1 VSPSTEIDQGENN
14 TALLSG
20 NEHILFVDDEET
32 LTGLAKMM
40 LEPLGYKVT
49 AIQSSKEAL
58 AIFQKSPE
66 RFDLVITD
74 LTMPYMTGYD
84 LVQKLIMVRPD
95 MPVVLCSGNN
105 DTILENKEKEQ
116 SIKAVLT
123 KPFNRRVL
131 AETIRNV
138 LNRKSE

>member
-1 VSPSTEIDQGENN
+1 MSPSTEIDQGENN

-84 LVQKLIMVRPD
+84 LVQKLIIVRPD
-95 MPVVLCSGNN
+95 IPVVLCSGNN
-105 DTILENKEKEQ
+105 ETILENKEKEQ
-116 SIKAVLT
+116 SIKAVLI
-123 KPFNRRVL
+123 KPFNRKVL
-131 AETIRNV
+131 AETIRKV

>member
-1 VSPSTEIDQGENN
+1 VSPSAKIEQDENN
-14 TALLSG
+14 AALLSG

-95 MPVVLCSGNN
+95 IPVVLCSGNN
-105 DTILENKEKEQ
+105 ETILENKEKEQ